1 MAFLRAVRDQL
12 GLKLVSSKGPLRTLI
27 IDHIERL
34 SEN

>member
-1 MAFLRAVRDQL
+1 LGMKMESTRAPVQFP
-12 GLKLVSSKGPLRTLI
+12 V